1 MAMLASASASATSS
15 RSTYSAIAQP
25 SSANGDVPFPD
36 GGDADGEG
44 HALPAGGVFGGDAD
58 VQLCA
63 GFVEVDLA
71 LDFAG
76 VDRHELEGGV
86 GDTEVGDLGAGAA
99 FEAAQDGD
107 VGGGFLVGV
116 LLAGLVAGALHTDRP
131 VQMWDVVDG

>member
-15 RSTYSAIAQP
+15 RSTY
-25 SSANGDVPFPD
+25 SANGDVPFPD

-44 HALPAGGVFGGDAD
+44 HALPAGGVLVGDAD
-58 VQLCA
+58 VQLGA

-99 FEAAQDGD
+99 FEAAEDGD

-116 LLAGLVAGALHTDRP
+116 LLAGLVAGALHPDRP